1 MKILQVKENDKKKQM
16 LDLYF
21 EQGDVVT
28 VYDEDYYGMHLYEK
42 EEFTSSDINKIVKV
56 TNEKLGIMYAIKM
69 ITYRKRTKK
78 EVENKLQE
86 KGIDEESIENV
97 IRKLEQDGYIDDY
110 MYATKL
116 IKKMKEQNKS
126 KKQIE
131 VEFTIKGL
139 TDDKIRALLD
149 EYNFD
154 EVALKKLFEKR
165 FKDKDLTDEK
175 SRIKAYNFF
184 RNKGFDYETISK
196 YIKI

>member
-56 TNEKLGIMYAIKM
+56 TNEKLGRMYAIKM